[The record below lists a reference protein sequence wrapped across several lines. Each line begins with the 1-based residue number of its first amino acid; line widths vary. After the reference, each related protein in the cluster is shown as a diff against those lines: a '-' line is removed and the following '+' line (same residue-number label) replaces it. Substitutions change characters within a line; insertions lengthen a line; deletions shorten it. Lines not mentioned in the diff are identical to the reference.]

1 MRRFVMGMLLA
12 ILWTHTALAHV
23 DCGAELQN
31 CSGESHEAISAYDKP
46 AVEQLAPNETLLYD
60 RAYQRVMNAIDIYD
74 TPNGNVVSTLDAGFN
89 FVTTHGVQDNWTLI
103 NNEQWV
109 LSEHLRYAQPS
120 RFAGVRLP
128 EESLPYPIAWV
139 LVNTVP
145 SRTPGAEPTEGDLA
159 VLRYTLINIYAQV
172 EIEGWRWYQIGVDQW
187 IHQTLVAKVLPV
199 ERPEDV
205 DTRKWVSIDLYEQ
218 VAIAYEGE
226 TPVFATLISSGLEE
240 WPTREGL
247 FNVYIRYPR
256 TIMSGAEGKPDFYYL
271 EEVPWTMYFDGDIG
285 LHGTYWHDGFG
296 YRHSHGCVNLS
307 ITDSA
312 WLYNWASD
320 EHDLTVPNDKGAA
333 VYVYSSGEYR

>member
-1 MRRFVMGMLLA
+1 MRSLA
-12 ILWTHTALAHV
+12 LGVLAALIWTQTALAHV
-23 DCGAELQN
+23 DCGTDLQN
-31 CSGESHEAISAYDKP
+31 CTGEALEAIAAYDKP
-46 AVEQLAPNETLLYD
+46 DVEQLAPNETLLYD
-60 RAYQRVMNAIDIYD
+60 RAYQRVMNAVEIYD
-74 TPNGNVVSTLDAGFN
+74 APNGNVVGTLDAGFN

-109 LSEHLRYAQPS
+109 LSEHLRQVQPS

-128 EESLPYPIAWV
+128 EEPLPYPIAWV

-145 SRTPGAEPTEGDLA
+145 SRSPGAEPTEGDLA
-159 VLRYTLINIYAQV
+159 VLRYTLVNIYAQV

-205 DTRKWVSIDLYEQ
+205 NTHKWVSIDLYEQ

-247 FNVYIRYPR
+247 FHVYVRYPR
-256 TIMSGAEGKPDFYYL
+256 TLMSGAEGKPDFYYL

-320 EHDLTVPNDKGAA
+320 EIDLTVPNDKGAA
-333 VYVYSSGEYR
+333 VYVYSSGVYR